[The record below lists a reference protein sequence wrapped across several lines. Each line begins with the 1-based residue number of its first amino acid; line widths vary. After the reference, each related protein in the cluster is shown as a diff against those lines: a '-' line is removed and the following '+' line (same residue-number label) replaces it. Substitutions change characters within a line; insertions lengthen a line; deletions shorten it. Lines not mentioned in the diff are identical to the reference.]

1 VIESSRELSR
11 KRNGRRY
18 SRLRIISDFL
28 FWRGNVGNITL
39 HTHATKTYHQSEIIL
54 IDLSISTTRQTK
66 ATFAH
71 GSVLSSNLKRNIEL
85 MDPTEELA
93 VSEILKAARIPWS
106 ELDCRTQ
113 RNDEGKVVKFRFSP
127 CLGLEEIPLVIG
139 DLTSLEEI
147 YLFWASR
154 RLTHLPSDGF
164 DRLHNLRVLHIRWCQ
179 GLKELP
185 RLCNS
190 LEELIIEG
198 CSDIVDLSC
207 FRTAKL
213 TWTKLR
219 CLHIIQVGTRGVASL
234 VEAFSTEEYRDD
246 CDANGEERTE
256 LNGTPSIFF
265 PSLTSL
271 SLRHDSIDQADLAKL
286 WPFFRHCPR
295 LIKIDLGN
303 NRISSLENLVPV
315 ATAIGPSKSEKQESP
330 RMSLRELSLSGNPFC
345 SFSPN
350 ASRYDFHSNH
360 ADENNN
366 ERVVDDS
373 DIDSAM
379 QEDTIERAVIAP
391 CQIQKS
397 NRQAEYLLSI
407 ISANPQLVSIL
418 VCSGNCKQTI
428 DTNSSSSGCHHSPC
442 LSRNRCDCFQHSA
455 LYSPRIRLA
464 LDLNQCSKGKTLMAT
479 RPIISHGK
487 DTSSDE
493 VSKPFSLSNWPLV
506 LNRTNQ
512 ISDFPPLIDG
522 REDSQCHRRCVE
534 CQGCSSEI
542 VCDEIS
548 ATNRALRERQASVLY
563 SLLQGPIFAAR
574 GNL

>member
-1 VIESSRELSR
+1 
-11 KRNGRRY
+11 
-18 SRLRIISDFL
+18 
-28 FWRGNVGNITL
+28 
-39 HTHATKTYHQSEIIL
+39 
-54 IDLSISTTRQTK
+54 
-66 ATFAH
+66 
-71 GSVLSSNLKRNIEL
+71 
-85 MDPTEELA
+85 MDPAEELA
-93 VSEILKAARIPWS
+93 VSEILKAARIPLS

-127 CLGLEEIPLVIG
+127 CLGLEEIPLAIG

-219 CLHIIQVGTRGVASL
+219 CLHIIQIGTRGVISL
-234 VEAFSTEEYRDD
+234 LEALSTEEEYRDD
-246 CDANGEERTE
+246 CDVNGEENTE
-256 LNGTPSIFF
+256 LTWNPSIFF
-265 PSLTSL
+265 PSLTFI
-271 SLRHDSIDQADLAKL
+271 SLRHDSIEQADLIKL
-286 WPFFRHCPR
+286 WPFFRRCTR

-315 ATAIGPSKSEKQESP
+315 ATAIGPTKLECQESLY
-330 RMSLRELSLSGNPFC
+330 MSLRELNLSGNPVC
-345 SFSPN
+345 GISPN
-350 ASRYDFHSNH
+350 ASSYDFHNNDS
-360 ADENNN
+360 DENVH

-373 DIDSAM
+373 DIDSAI
-379 QEDTIERAVIAP
+379 QEDATDTAVALIERAAVERGM
-391 CQIQKS
+391 CQNKNS
-397 NRQAEYLLSI
+397 DRQDGYLLNI

-418 VCSGNCKQTI
+418 VCSGTCEQTI
-428 DTNSSSSGCHHSPC
+428 DTTDDSSSGHHQ
-442 LSRNRCDCFQHSA
+442 SRYPPRNQCDCFQRSR
-455 LYSPRIRLA
+455 LYTPRIQLA

-479 RPIISHGK
+479 RPITSQGGK
-487 DTSSDE
+487 DISNE

-506 LNRTNQ
+506 LNRTNR
-512 ISDFPPLIDG
+512 ISDFSPLIDG
-522 REDSQCHRRCVE
+522 CEDSPCHRRCEE
-534 CQGCSSEI
+534 CEACSSEI
-542 VCDEIS
+542 VCDKSS
-548 ATNRALRERQASVLY
+548 AINRALRERQASVLY
-563 SLLQGPIFAAR
+563 SLLHGPIFAAR